1 MANRSAMAWIAILLI
16 VIFSTAF
23 IRSQARI
30 IHHGDKLMHNN
41 LGSKE
46 LLVELGFDV
55 SKVEGA
61 QRPRS
66 LAQYDQV
73 VPGGPDHQHHS

>member
-1 MANRSAMAWIAILLI
+1 MI

-23 IRSQARI
+23 LRSQARI
-30 IHHGDKLMHNN
+30 IHGDKLMHNN

-46 LLVELGFDV
+46 LLVELGFDA

-61 QRPRS
+61 QPRS
-66 LAQYDQV
+66 SLEQYDLV
-73 VPGGPDHQHHS
+73 VPGGPDHQHHP